1 MRDWQEDVRKF
12 HEKFGS
18 AIGDKD
24 VPIEKDVFDLRK
36 TLIEEEHA
44 ELQDALNSGNQ
55 EYIAKEAADL
65 IYVILGTMVA
75 YGIDL
80 NPVWD
85 EVHFSNMQK
94 VGGANRADGKVLKP
108 AGWKAPNI
116 RAILDSQPKYPK
128 GVGKPQN
135 MTFTNPINIYDD
147 L

>member
-1 MRDWQEDVRKF
+1 MRDWQRDVKDF
-12 HEKFGS
+12 HEKFGCYVGNMT
-18 AIGDKD
+18 APLEPNI
-24 VPIEKDVFDLRK
+24 IALRK
-36 TLIEEEHA
+36 KLIEEEHT
-44 ELQDALNSGNQ
+44 ELQDALDSGNQ

-135 MTFTNPINIYDD
+135 MTFTSPINIYDD